1 MSEQQSSSFV
11 NVVLVLLV
19 LVCGL
24 LAFRDRQLQAELDW
38 LYEASDPRGP
48 HTTGGRSA
56 AQQARAD
63 VSRRREPPVAPLH
76 VEQPPPSGVTLPP
89 AFAEALRATGH
100 AVTDEPPP
108 IVPPDILEQ
117 TDNGDVLPGAYIA
130 PDADARPVIT
140 APASHPLIR
149 DVLRAH
155 TDTELDE
162 IARQQ

>member
-11 NVVLVLLV
+11 SVMLVLLV
-19 LVCGL
+19 LICGL
-24 LAFRDRQLQAELDW
+24 LAFRDRQLQAQLDW
-38 LYEASDPRGP
+38 LYESDDER
-48 HTTGGRSA
+48 H
-56 AQQARAD
+56 
-63 VSRRREPPVAPLH
+63 RREPR
-76 VEQPPPSGVTLPP
+76 EQPRREPAARTRPTPAEQPIHAAPPPAGVTLPP

-108 IVPPDILEQ
+108 IVPPDMLEQ
-117 TDNGDVLPGAYIA
+117 TDSGEVLPGAYIA
-130 PDADARPVIT
+130 PNADARPVIT